1 MGIFIAVTILV
12 SLLSLVIFQS
22 VKSFRLGNHHQE
34 RVKHSSYLLLI
45 SIVMFSMSI
54 VMGGNVSLRM
64 ASDLSIA
71 IIPMML
77 LTTILWKSSVA
88 LKLIKI
94 VVAVQSIIIVIRI
107 LCLIG
112 LLNALSDHIIFLSVP
127 ASSVLLSLLYI
138 CAFWMRVR
146 EIRMLMKSGTVWNF
160 LCLGVEMIYILSS
173 LMLNV
178 ILLAVYFMTSSLSG
192 PHVDIVASLLGLELI
207 ALGLRVSFDSA
218 FIICHK
224 LERIIVES
232 MKLSQVEMASSD
244 SKTNDIYKDIYER
257 ILLYFEMQKPFL
269 ENDLTIND
277 LVRVVYSNKVYISK
291 AISSYTGRNFC
302 QFVNYYRVMY
312 AMDQFRNQPNL
323 KVAELAAVSGFN
335 TVVSF
340 SSAFRLFMNETPS
353 EWCRKEKS
361 KLLKMKK

>member
-12 SLLSLVIFQS
+12 SSLSLVIFQS
-22 VKSFRLGNHHQE
+22 VKSFRFGNYQE
-34 RVKHSSYLLLI
+34 ERLKISPYLLLVSTAMFGT
-45 SIVMFSMSI
+45 SIA
-54 VMGGNVSLRM
+54 MGGNVSLRL

-77 LTTILWKSSVA
+77 LTTILWKSGLA
-88 LKLIKI
+88 FKLIRLFALMQVVVI
-94 VVAVQSIIIVIRI
+94 VWR
-107 LCLIG
+107 LFCLIG
-112 LLNALSDHIIFLSVP
+112 LLDGLPDRIIFLSVP
-127 ASSVLLSLLYI
+127 SASVLLCMLYI
-138 CAFWMRVR
+138 SAFWMRVC
-146 EIRMLMKSGTVWNF
+146 EIRLLMKSGTVWNF
-160 LCLGVEMIYILSS
+160 LCLGVEMVYILSS
-173 LMLNV
+173 LMVNV
-178 ILLAVYFMTSSLSG
+178 ILLSVCFMTSRVSG
-192 PHVDIVASLLGLELI
+192 LHVDIVASILGLELV
-207 ALGLRVSFDSA
+207 ALGLRVTFDSA

-244 SKTNDIYKDIYER
+244 SKANDVYKDIYER

-291 AISSYTGRNFC
+291 AISIYTGRNFC

-323 KVAELAAVSGFN
+323 KVAELAALSGFN

-361 KLLKMKK
+361 KLIKTKK